1 MCRQTGAPMSAP
13 ILHGVGRDI
22 LTLPEDGFVQAMRNL
37 PARMSARLAFMT
49 RGHHLVRDFVVR
61 ELPRQRHPL
70 RPGRI
75 AQTTGLELREVT
87 RILADLE
94 QHLFFL
100 VRDAGGNVGWA
111 FPVTTSRTPHRLT
124 FSTGEKIFGA

>member
-1 MCRQTGAPMSAP
+1 MSAQ

-22 LTLPEDGFVQAMRNL
+22 LSLPEDGFVQAMHNL

-61 ELPRQRHPL
+61 ELPRQHDPL
-70 RPGRI
+70 QPARI
-75 AQTTGLELREVT
+75 AQTTGLELHEVT

-94 QHLFFL
+94 RHLFFL
-100 VRDAGGNVGWA
+100 VRDAAGNVSWA

-124 FSTGEKIFGA
+124 FSTGEKTFGA

>member
-1 MCRQTGAPMSAP
+1 MSAH
-13 ILHGVGRDI
+13 ILRGVGRDI
-22 LTLPEDGFVQAMRNL
+22 LYLPEDGFVQAMRDL

-49 RGHHLVRDFVVR
+49 REHHLVRDFVVR
-61 ELPRQRHPL
+61 DLPRQSRPL

-75 AQTTGLELREVT
+75 AQTIGLELRQVT

-94 QHLFFL
+94 RHLFFL
-100 VRDAGGNVGWA
+100 VRDAGGNVSWA

-124 FSTGEKIFGA
+124 FSTGEKTFGA

>member
-1 MCRQTGAPMSAP
+1 MSAKV
-13 ILHGVGRDI
+13 LHGVGPDI
-22 LTLPEDGFVQAMRNL
+22 LTLPEDGFVHAMHNL

-61 ELPRQRHPL
+61 ELPRQRGPL
-70 RPGRI
+70 QPARI
-75 AQTTGLELREVT
+75 AQTTGLELQEVT

-100 VRDAGGNVGWA
+100 VRDAAGNVSWA
-111 FPVTTSRTPHRLT
+111 FPVPTSRTPHRLT
-124 FSTGEKIFGA
+124 FSTGEKTFGA

>member
-1 MCRQTGAPMSAP
+1 MSAQ
-13 ILHGVGRDI
+13 ILHGAGRDI
-22 LTLPEDGFVQAMRNL
+22 LTLPEDGFVQAMHHL

-61 ELPRQRHPL
+61 ELPRQHDPL
-70 RPGRI
+70 QSARI
-75 AQTTGLELREVT
+75 APATGLELHEVT

-100 VRDAGGNVGWA
+100 VRDAAGNVSWA

-124 FSTGEKIFGA
+124 FSTGEKTFGA